1 MNFFLFALPVSVSTS
16 SNLGYCVDVTRMMH
30 RVFVVSSG
38 HCTSPYPSGIH
49 SYSFVGVRHLTPCGS
64 KIFNPLQASF
74 LAIIPLAKVCTG
86 SVLLPYT
93 LSLIM
98 LTFTLKLLSFA
109 TEQLSLGVGETW
121 AGFVSASMVR
131 DSFRLKLSF
140 PSISLAFAG

>member
-1 MNFFLFALPVSVSTS
+1 MNFLLFAIPVSVSAS
-16 SNLGYCVDVTRMMH
+16 LDLGCCVDLNDALHGMLVD
-30 RVFVVSSG
+30 SSG
-38 HCTSPYPSGIH
+38 HCTSPYLSGLH

-64 KIFNPLQASF
+64 KIFNPLQVSF